1 MEEHNG
7 FLWDVALAVCGFIG
21 CMFVINNSANL
32 GQTVFGL
39 AIALFTVFVIAI
51 DK

>member
-7 FLWDVALAVCGFIG
+7 LFWDIALAVCGFIG
-21 CMFVINNSANL
+21 CLFVINNSANL
-32 GQTVFGL
+32 GQSVLGL